1 MKFYGKF
8 LLIIIVTILFYASF
22 LFFSDIQKLEN
33 KIINFDIRYVP
44 LIIFLVTC
52 AWILLY
58 LRWHLL
64 LKNTGEHVSFRGNLS
79 IYVSGFALSIT
90 PGKIGEL
97 IRTELLKKKFNIPR
111 TKTVPLIFVEKLYDL
126 TGAMTIAIIGIWFFH
141 ESRYIIIAGLIL
153 LVSIF
158 ILISSD
164 KIFNK
169 SLNYFNRFKI
179 MTKFIQPLSQ
189 SYEIIKI
196 STRGK
201 NAITALLLS
210 ISYWLI
216 TSLAV
221 YFILI
226 AFNITNI
233 EYLNVVSTFT
243 ASLFLGAVSF
253 IPGGIGVAEGSLV
266 SLFHLQGIEV
276 TTAIVLVVMI
286 RLLTLWYGVTIGF
299 IALKLTGGF
308 SLKL

>member
-8 LLIIIVTILFYASF
+8 LLIITGTIFLYALF
-22 LFFSDIQKLEN
+22 LIFSDIQKLEN
-33 KIINFDIRYVP
+33 KIIDFDIRYIP

-52 AWILLY
+52 AWIPLY
-58 LRWHLL
+58 LRWNLL
-64 LKNTGEHVSFRGNLS
+64 LKNTGEQVSLKGNLS

-126 TGAMTIAIIGIWFFH
+126 TGAITIAIIGIWFFH

-153 LVSIF
+153 LLSVFIF
-158 ILISSD
+158 ISSD

-169 SLNYFNRFKI
+169 SVNYFGRFKI
-179 MTKFIQPLSQ
+179 MAKFLQPLLQ

-201 NAITALLLS
+201 IAISATLLS
-210 ISYWLI
+210 ILYWLI

-221 YFILI
+221 YFVLI
-226 AFNITNI
+226 AFKITNI

-243 ASLFLGAVSF
+243 ASLFLGAASF

-266 SLFHLQGIEV
+266 GLFHLQGIEV
-276 TTAIVLVVMI
+276 TTAIMLVVII
-286 RLLTLWYGVTIGF
+286 RLFTLWYGVAIGF

-308 SLKL
+308 SLKP

>member
-8 LLIIIVTILFYASF
+8 LLIITGTIFLYALF
-22 LFFSDIQKLEN
+22 LIFSDIQKLEN
-33 KIINFDIRYVP
+33 KIIDFDIRYIP

-52 AWILLY
+52 AWIPLY
-58 LRWHLL
+58 LRWNLL
-64 LKNTGEHVSFRGNLS
+64 LKNTGEQVSLKGNLS

-126 TGAMTIAIIGIWFFH
+126 TGAITIAIIGIWFFH
-141 ESRYIIIAGLIL
+141 ESKYIIIAGLIL
-153 LVSIF
+153 LLSVFIF
-158 ILISSD
+158 ISSD

-169 SLNYFNRFKI
+169 SVNYFGRFKI
-179 MTKFIQPLSQ
+179 MAKFLQPLLQ

-201 NAITALLLS
+201 IAISATLLS
-210 ISYWLI
+210 ILYWLI

-221 YFILI
+221 YFVLI
-226 AFNITNI
+226 AFKITNI

-243 ASLFLGAVSF
+243 ASLFLGAASF

-266 SLFHLQGIEV
+266 GLFHLQGIEV
-276 TTAIVLVVMI
+276 TTAIMLVVII
-286 RLLTLWYGVTIGF
+286 RLFTLWYGVAIGF

-308 SLKL
+308 SLKP

>member
-1 MKFYGKF
+1 MKFYNKS
-8 LLIIIVTILFYASF
+8 LIIIISTIFSYAIF
-22 LFFSDIQKLEN
+22 LIFSDIQKLEN
-33 KIINFDIRYVP
+33 KIIDFDIGYVP
-44 LIIFLVTC
+44 LIVSLVTC
-52 AWILLY
+52 AWIPLY
-58 LRWHLL
+58 LRWNLL
-64 LKNTGEHVSFRGNLS
+64 LKNSGEHASFKGNLS

-126 TGAMTIAIIGIWFFH
+126 TGAIAIAIIGIWFFH
-141 ESRYIIIAGLIL
+141 ESRYIIIGGLVL
-153 LVSIF
+153 LLSLF
-158 ILISSD
+158 LLISSD

-169 SLNYFNRFKI
+169 SLNFFSRFKI
-179 MTKFIQPLSQ
+179 MAKFLQPLSQ
-189 SYEIIKI
+189 SYQIIKI

-201 NAITALLLS
+201 VAICALLLS

-226 AFNITNI
+226 AFNITKI

-243 ASLFLGAVSF
+243 ASLFLGAASF

-266 SLFHLQGIEV
+266 GLFHLQGIEI
-276 TTAIVLVVMI
+276 TTAIMLVVMI
-286 RLLTLWYGVTIGF
+286 RLFTLWYGVAVGF
-299 IALKLTGGF
+299 IALKLTGGL
-308 SLKL
+308 SLKS